1 MAKKRD
7 KAKTFATLLGINKKA
22 PVAMMLSGGSGAI
35 SS

>member
-22 PVAMMLSGGSGAI
+22 PAVTMLPGGSGAI